1 MSDQYVAGV
10 CNIGKAEVRQ
20 RMIVSMV
27 GLVLA
32 LATAVGLVSADAPT
46 AARWGVF
53 LPLIVWAVGLV
64 QARHKFCIAYG
75 LAGAF
80 NFGRLGST
88 SKIVDPEFRKADQR
102 TVLKIAALSVT
113 YAFAATLGFVLLPI

>member
-20 RMIVSMV
+20 RMIVSIA

-32 LATAVGLVSADAPT
+32 LGTATWLVISDAPT
-46 AARWGVF
+46 AARWGMF
-53 LPLIVWAVGLV
+53 LPLMVWSIGLV
-64 QARHKFCIAYG
+64 QARNKFCIAYG
-75 LAGAF
+75 LAGTF
-80 NFGRLGST
+80 NFGRLGTT
-88 SKIVDPEFRKADQR
+88 SKIIDPEFRKADQR
-102 TVLKIAALSVT
+102 TVLKIAALSIT

>member
-20 RMIVSMV
+20 RMIVSIA

-32 LATAVGLVSADAPT
+32 LGTATWLVIVDAPT

-53 LPLIVWAVGLV
+53 LPLMVWSIGLV
-64 QARHKFCIAYG
+64 QARNRFCIAFG
-75 LAGAF
+75 LAGTF

-88 SKIVDPEFRKADQR
+88 SQVIDPEFRKADQR
-102 TVLKIAALSVT
+102 TVLKIAALSIT
-113 YAFAATLGFVLLPI
+113 YAFAATVGFVLLPI